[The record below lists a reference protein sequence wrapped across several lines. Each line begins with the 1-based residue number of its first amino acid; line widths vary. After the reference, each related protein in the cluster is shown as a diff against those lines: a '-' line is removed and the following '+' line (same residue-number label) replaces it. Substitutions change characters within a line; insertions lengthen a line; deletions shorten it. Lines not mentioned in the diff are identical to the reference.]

1 MNPGLN
7 VTLPFSPA
15 RLLTVGMDVNRE
27 QELRAEIER
36 VQADTQ
42 SKNEQQ
48 AAATKAY
55 REKQKMMEQLQKEQV
70 PGQSVITAPTVNSL
84 IL

>member
-1 MNPGLN
+1 M
-7 VTLPFSPA
+7 PFSPA

-70 PGQSVITAPTVNSL
+70 PG
-84 IL
+84 